1 MPSKSK
7 RVPKPFRVGLIG
19 CGNISNQYFQA
30 LAPFGAYA
38 KFTACADIDIERA
51 RAKAAEHGVAKACT
65 VKELL
70 ADPDVDAVLNLTIP
84 AAHASVNLLAL
95 KAGKHVYCEKPF
107 SLTYKEGVQVVKEA
121 QKRKLRVGCA
131 PDTVLG
137 GGIQTARNVIDSGAI
152 GKPIAAFA
160 NMLCH
165 GHESWHP
172 APDFYYQKGGGPL
185 FDMGPYYLTSLV
197 LMMGPVKSVTAVAK
211 TTFKERTITNK
222 VNPGKKI
229 KVEVPTHISG
239 ELEMVNG
246 AIATVNMSFDVWKS
260 NMPLLEVHGTE
271 GSLSVPDPNM
281 FGGEVKL
288 WTKAKPEW
296 QSVPLTHSDKTGRGI
311 GIADMAF
318 AEQTGSKQHR
328 LNGELALH
336 VVEIM
341 EAFHTSAKSGRTITL
356 KSRPKQ
362 PEPLPAGL
370 AVGELA

>member
-1 MPSKSK
+1 MPKKPVS
-7 RVPKPFRVGLIG
+7 KPFRIGLIG
-19 CGNISNQYFQA
+19 CGNISNAYFQH
-30 LAPFGAYA
+30 LAPYA
-38 KFTACADIDIERA
+38 AFAKITACADIDVERA
-51 RAKAAEHGVAKACT
+51 QAKATEHGVAKACS

-70 ADPDVDAVLNLTIP
+70 ADPDIDAVLNLTIP
-84 AAHASVNLLAL
+84 AAHAGVNLAAL
-95 KAGKHVYCEKPF
+95 KAGKHAYCEKPF
-107 SLTYKEGVQVVKEA
+107 SLTYKEGVQVLKEA

-137 GGIQTARNVIDSGAI
+137 GGIQTARLVIDSGAI

-172 APDFYYQKGGGPL
+172 NPDFYYQKGGGPL

-197 LMMGPVKSVTAVAK
+197 LLMGPVKSVTAVAK
-211 TTFKERTITNK
+211 MTFKERTITSK
-222 VNPGKKI
+222 VTPGRKI
-229 KVEVPTHISG
+229 KVEVPTHLSG
-239 ELEMVNG
+239 ELEFVNG
-246 AIATVNMSFDVWKS
+246 AIATVNMSFDVWRS

-271 GSLSVPDPNM
+271 GSLSVPDPNN

-296 QSVPLTHSDKTGRGI
+296 VSVPLTHSDKTGRGI
-311 GIADMAF
+311 GVADMAF
-318 AEQTGSKQHR
+318 SAQTGKKQHR

-341 EAFHTSAKSGRTITL
+341 EAFHTSAKTGRKITL

-370 AVGELA
+370 PVGELA